1 MILFLAVFR
10 RRKKWTRR
18 DIKRLLA
25 GSPKLEKVMFFQIPW
40 RPKFHVWAN
49 PPDQQHFL
57 IYSLPNFRISPS
69 RFLSFP
75 AWMDENPLFFNNV
88 HPTHSLFCSLLIHL
102 FNHLSLIY
110 MGVPKIGNIDI
121 CRFWNSFWF
130 VLAIYDLLSALARA
144 GNRNVKQLAAEQ
156 NSQIQLMWQR
166 RPGHKIL
173 SVFGNYILLFVREV

>member
-1 MILFLAVFR
+1 MILFWQFSEDEKSGLKEILRGCWLAVQSW
-10 RRKKWTRR
+10 KKWCSSKFRGGQSSMSGQ
-18 DIKRLLA
+18 IHLFSCIFQFY
-25 GSPKLEKVMFFQIPW
+25 SPKFQ
-40 RPKFHVWAN
+40 
-49 PPDQQHFL
+49 
-57 IYSLPNFRISPS
+57 NFSQRISEFS
-69 RFLSFP
+69 CLNGWEP
-75 AWMDENPLFFNNV
+75 AFFNNV

-130 VLAIYDLLSALARA
+130 VLMIYDLLSALARA

-166 RPGHKIL
+166 RPGAQNIEWY
-173 SVFGNYILLFVREV
+173 SIIII